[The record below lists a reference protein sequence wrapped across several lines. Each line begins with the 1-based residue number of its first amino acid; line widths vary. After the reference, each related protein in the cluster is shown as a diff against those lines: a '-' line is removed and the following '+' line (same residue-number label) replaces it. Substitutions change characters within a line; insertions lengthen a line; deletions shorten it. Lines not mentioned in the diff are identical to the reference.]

1 MCDSLPGLA
10 SVYRG
15 EETPLESIV
24 MEERNVIASI
34 VRAIKQV
41 RVVGIESV
49 GGPAWYV
56 QSAHKGTETLKSA
69 KCEQCAMATLVEHA
83 ARSHADSGQGCNV
96 VTIHANLFI
105 TRLSLTRSL

>member
-1 MCDSLPGLA
+1 
-10 SVYRG
+10 
-15 EETPLESIV
+15 

-41 RVVGIESV
+41 RVVGIGNGRW
-49 GGPAWYV
+49 GGDPAWYV

-69 KCEQCAMATLVEHA
+69 KCEQCAMATLVEHE